1 MFYVVFSFFIKIC
14 ITFHNFAYF
23 CIFIAF
29 TNAKNIVWYWHKRG
43 GSIKKRLA
51 NEVIYNDFIKKT
63 KLSKE
68 EITILNMY
76 LRDESYIK
84 IGIEVGL
91 SPRSV
96 GNRVK
101 QIKDKYRTYKEIETA
116 LLEALLKK

>member
-1 MFYVVFSFFIKIC
+1 M
-14 ITFHNFAYF
+14 
-23 CIFIAF
+23 
-29 TNAKNIVWYWHKRG
+29 

-68 EITILNMY
+68 EIAILDMY

-84 IGIEVGL
+84 IGIEMGL
-91 SPRSV
+91 STRSV